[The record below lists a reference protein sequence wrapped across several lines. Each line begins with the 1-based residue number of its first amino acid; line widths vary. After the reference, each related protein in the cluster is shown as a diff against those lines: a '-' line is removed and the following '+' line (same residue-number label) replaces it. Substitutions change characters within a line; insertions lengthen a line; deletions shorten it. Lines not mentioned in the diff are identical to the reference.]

1 MYQTEATSYPQ
12 RYTREIN
19 AIKWTVLTQ
28 NLIPGSAS
36 TIIECPILSNFK
48 AVADVPE
55 YGGLALRTPK
65 TQLVD
70 VQRLGVQAQCRQN
83 SSLMCQNRVFKLNV
97 LKTYLNDVPK

>member
-48 AVADVPE
+48 AVADVP
-55 YGGLALRTPK
+55 GGLALRTPK